1 MRISTYLLIILGVWN
16 IIVFVFYAVDKLKAV
31 HGRWRI
37 PEKVLL
43 LQAFLG
49 GGIGALLAGKLMHHK
64 TRKGYFWLVWI
75 LGLMVDIGLIVVLL
89 GVVK

>member
-1 MRISTYLLIILGVWN
+1 LLIILGVWN

>member
-1 MRISTYLLIILGVWN
+1 MSTYLLIILGVWN